1 MATSKTPTPPL
12 ASLESPDRFDV
23 TVGELGFVVRRSPNR
38 EWGVTNLVNRR
49 YHIVAYAIS
58 GQAQYRCGGESFVV
72 GKGQMLWFPK
82 GLPHSGCS
90 DPSAP
95 WSFFSVTF
103 DLHYLDPQAEATLA
117 ALPNRATPGS
127 AVELQTLFSELE
139 RLWVGREP
147 GYLLRCRSIILQL
160 LHVYV
165 RACCASGPTMPH
177 VRRIMPIV
185 ALLQTNP
192 ARDYSVEDLAEMAE
206 LSPSRFRVLF
216 KEYTGQ
222 SVVRYQNLL
231 RINKAKDLLLS
242 GEYTVTEA
250 AVEVGIVD
258 VYYFSRLFKKLTGFN
273 PSYYRNQ

>member
-1 MATSKTPTPPL
+1 MATSKTPVPPL
-12 ASLESPDRFDV
+12 ASLESPDRFDA
-23 TVGELGFVVRRSPNR
+23 TVGEIGFVVRRSPNR
-38 EWGVTNLVNRR
+38 DWAITNLVNRR
-49 YHIVAYAIS
+49 YHIVAYAVA
-58 GQAQYRCGGESFVV
+58 GRAQYHCGRQSFEV

-82 GLPHSGCS
+82 GMPHSGRS
-90 DPSAP
+90 DSATP

-103 DLHYLDPQAEATLA
+103 DLHYLDPQAEAALA
-117 ALPNRATPGS
+117 ALPNRATPAS
-127 AVELQTLFSELE
+127 SVELQALFSELE

-147 GYLLRCRSIILQL
+147 GYLLRCRSIIAHL

-165 RACCASGPTMPH
+165 RACCGPGPAVPH
-177 VRRIMPIV
+177 ARRIVPIV
-185 ALLQTNP
+185 ALLQANP
-192 ARDYSVEDLAEMAE
+192 ARDYSVEELAGMAE

-216 KEYTGQ
+216 KEFTGQ

-250 AVEVGIVD
+250 AAEVGILD